1 MIRFW
6 GKENRMKVSS
16 ANRHKDRMEREPQC
30 LEIDLAKIFLTP
42 PGTMKERIFL
52 FAMMVVVFT
61 AFFGPVMFTA
71 VSPMRGAVLSALPAF
86 SVSWGFMV
94 FFRSVF
100 KKREF
105 CKK

>member
-1 MIRFW
+1 MRVR
-6 GKENRMKVSS
+6 NVC
-16 ANRHKDRMEREPQC
+16 RHKDTMEGEPQH
-30 LEIDLAKIFLTP
+30 LEMDLAKIFLTP
-42 PGTMKERIFL
+42 PGTMKERVFL
-52 FAMMVVVFT
+52 FVMMAVVFT